1 MRFTGAVVPGERAL
15 AQSRLFTA
23 VVRID
28 AGGRVIS
35 KALGDDVSGMA
46 ETTAGS

>member
-28 AGGRVIS
+28 AGGRVIHEG
-35 KALGDDVSGMA
+35 LGR
-46 ETTAGS
+46 